1 MHTVLADTTH
11 RTPRTVPR
19 GSTAPFP
26 AAKLV
31 PPAPP
36 TRLVHRRRLHDL
48 LERGTAGLVTLV
60 SAHAGTGK
68 TVLLSSWAAAAEP
81 GRIAWLGLDRDDN
94 WSPRFWLGVERALA
108 RAGALDDPVP
118 ESADAG
124 SVLRIAERLDR
135 RAQPVVLVLEDFQE
149 IESPIVRRE
158 LQALLERAPSGLRL
172 VLSTRADPR
181 LRLQRLRL
189 ADDLTEIRA
198 ADLALT
204 LDECREALA
213 PFAADLADGDV
224 EALWARTE
232 GWAAGIRLAALSL
245 ASEPDRAG
253 FLRRFAG
260 DDRAVADYLL
270 NEILERQPDRLR
282 EFLLRTSVPDT
293 IDAELADVLTGRRDG
308 GRVLGE
314 LVAANFLV
322 SSHVGTEIRYR
333 YHGLLLEFLRAQLR
347 RTRPHDLELLQRLSA
362 RWHWAEHAAIP
373 AFRDALAGGDWE
385 VADEIAA
392 EAWHLVAFEGA
403 GADVEQRALTQL
415 PPAAVSGRP
424 SLALLS
430 ALARLASGDRQ
441 GAEGRLATAAASAG
455 AAGVRAGERVLRL
468 QVRAA
473 LARLDGDYELLETVA
488 SELADAPPGG
498 GVDVTARTAAQSA
511 CALAHLGAAT
521 SARGD
526 LAEAESLLGAALELS
541 RRTGLRGLAA
551 TVLSDLALLEAGRG
565 RLRRS
570 VELAN
575 EVVQDSEPGRLSV
588 GAPLA
593 GAELALG
600 WAHLLWDDL
609 AAAARHLD
617 RAAAAA
623 AAAGDRPCRLAA
635 AALLALV
642 RGAQGP
648 REAAAALV
656 ELRGRMRD
664 LDSWQPPQALAPIL
678 ETAEARL
685 LVARGDLESARVAL
699 ERASARAGESAA
711 IALLRAR
718 LHLAEGAPEA
728 ALDAL
733 QRRPEE
739 QPAHLG
745 LRIEALVLTAVARHT
760 LHDDRGAGDALER
773 ALALAGPNS
782 HRRPF
787 LDCGSAVQVL
797 LQQRIRWGTAHRS
810 FVGEL
815 LAAYRR
821 RAPHVLVTRA
831 ALLEPLSAREQSV
844 LRFLPT
850 LMSNAEIAGELF
862 VTSNTVKTHLKSIY
876 RKLGVSRRRDAVE
889 RARALELL

>member
-1 MHTVLADTTH
+1 M
-11 RTPRTVPR
+11 
-19 GSTAPFP
+19 
-26 AAKLV
+26 AKLL
-31 PPAPP
+31 PPALPA
-36 TRLVHRRRLHDL
+36 RLVDRPRLHEL

-68 TVLLSSWAAAAEP
+68 TVLLSSWAAAAE
-81 GRIAWLGLDRDDN
+81 GRAIAWLGLDRDDN

-108 RAGALDDPVP
+108 RVGALDGVRR
-118 ESADAG
+118 ERADTG
-124 SVLRIAERLDR
+124 SGTSIAERLDGR
-135 RAQPVVLVLEDFQE
+135 VDPVVLVLDDFHE
-149 IESPIVRRE
+149 LESPIVRRE
-158 LQALLERAPSGLRL
+158 LQAVLDRAPSGLRL
-172 VLSTRADPR
+172 VISTRADPR

-189 ADDLTEIRA
+189 TDDLTEIRA

-204 LDECREALA
+204 LDECSAALA
-213 PFAADLADGDV
+213 PFAADLTDGDV
-224 EALWARTE
+224 AALCARTE

-245 ASEPDRAG
+245 ASEPDRPG

-270 NEILERQPDRLR
+270 NEILDRQPDRLR

-293 IDAELADVLTGRRDG
+293 ITAELADVLTGRRDG

-314 LVAANFLV
+314 LAAANFLV
-322 SSHVGTEIRYR
+322 SSHVGAEPRYR
-333 YHGLLLEFLRAQLR
+333 YHGLLLAFLRAQLR

-362 RWHWAEHAAIP
+362 RWHWSEQAAIP

-385 VADEIAA
+385 LADEISA
-392 EAWHLVAFEGA
+392 EAWHLVAWEGA

-415 PPAAVSGRP
+415 PPGTLAGRP
-424 SLALLS
+424 SLGLLS
-430 ALARLASGDRQ
+430 ALASLASGDRQ
-441 GAEGRLATAAASAG
+441 GAEQRLAIVTESAG
-455 AAGVRAGERVLRL
+455 AAGGRTGEQVLRL

-473 LARLDGDYELLETVA
+473 LARLDGDYQLLETVA
-488 SELADAPPGG
+488 SELAEAPAGG
-498 GVDVTARTAAQSA
+498 GFDATARTAAQSA
-511 CALAHLGAAT
+511 FALAHLGAAT

-526 LAEAESLLGAALELS
+526 PAEAESLLGAALELS

-551 TVLSDLALLEAGRG
+551 TVLSDLALLEGGRG

-575 EVVQDSEPGRLSV
+575 EVVEDSEPGGLSV
-588 GAPLA
+588 GTPLA

-617 RAAAAA
+617 RAATAA
-623 AAAGDRPCRLAA
+623 AAAGDRTGRLAA

-656 ELRGRMRD
+656 ELRGRTRD
-664 LDSWQPPQALAPIL
+664 LDAWQPPQALAPVL

-685 LVARGDLESARVAL
+685 LVARGDLESAQSAL

-711 IALLRAR
+711 IAVLRAR
-718 LHLAEGAPEA
+718 LSLAEGAPED

-733 QRRPEE
+733 ERWPEE
-739 QPAHLG
+739 RLTHLG
-745 LRIEALVLTAVARHT
+745 LRIEALVLTAVARHA
-760 LHDDRGAGDALER
+760 LHDDHRAGEALEQ

-821 RAPHVLVTRA
+821 RAPNVVVTRA
-831 ALLEPLSAREQSV
+831 ALLEPLSGREQSV